1 MAATIKQLLV
11 AVGILMLA
19 ACGSSS
25 SSESQPVEAHDYEA
39 ASERA
44 SAQLADQTY
53 QEVSGSADCTEG
65 CEGHDAGFEWA
76 KEHGVT
82 DQSECDGDS
91 QSFIEGCQSYAST
104 LEAKTEE
111 EVEEPSEEE
120 T

>member
-1 MAATIKQLLV
+1 MAATFKQPLV
-11 AVGILMLA
+11 AMGLLMLA

-25 SSESQPVEAHDYEA
+25 SSESQPAEARDYEA

-44 SAQLADQTY
+44 SEQLADQTY
-53 QEVSGSADCTEG
+53 QEVAGSADCTEG

-82 DQSECDGDS
+82 DPSECGGDS
-91 QSFIEGCQSYAST
+91 QSFVEGCQSYAST
-104 LEAKTEE
+104 LETKTEE
-111 EVEEPSEEE
+111 EVDEPSEEE

>member
-1 MAATIKQLLV
+1 MAPTFRQTLV
-11 AVGILMLA
+11 AIGILMLP
-19 ACGSSS
+19 ACGSNS
-25 SSESQPVEAHDYEA
+25 SSESQPAEARDYEA

-44 SAQLADQTY
+44 SEQLADQTY
-53 QEVSGSADCTEG
+53 QEVAGSADCTEG

-82 DQSECDGDS
+82 DPSECGGDS
-91 QSFIEGCQSYAST
+91 QSFVEGCQSYAST
-104 LEAKTEE
+104 LETKTEE